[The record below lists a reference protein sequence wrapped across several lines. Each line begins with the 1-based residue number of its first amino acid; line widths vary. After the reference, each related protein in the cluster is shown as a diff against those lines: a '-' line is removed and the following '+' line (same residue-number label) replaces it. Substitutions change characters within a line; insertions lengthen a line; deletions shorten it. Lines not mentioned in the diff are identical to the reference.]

1 MSVSMRWYGDDV
13 TKRIRQAQIKALRDS
28 VEHLLTEANK
38 TNPYREG
45 TLERS
50 GSTDVDEIS
59 MQASVYYDTPYAIR
73 VHEEPGLRY
82 TDPKA
87 RWKWLEMTVKE
98 QTDKVVEYIRKH
110 LEDAHE

>member
-1 MSVSMRWYGDDV
+1 MSVFMRWYGDDV
-13 TKRIRQAQIKALRDS
+13 KKKIQEAQVRALRDS
-28 VEHLLTEANK
+28 VEYLLTEANK

-50 GSTDVDEIS
+50 GSTDVDEIA

-87 RWKWLEMTVKE
+87 RWKWLELTVNE
-98 QTDKVVEYIRKH
+98 QADRVVEYIRRY
-110 LEDAHE
+110 LEEAHK